1 MHISLFFGIMN
12 TNENDIEKK
21 PASDRKRRSTR
32 SVLAALFAALTA
44 AGCFIQI
51 PLPGGIPIVFQDMM
65 AMLSGLLLGPV
76 YGTIAVF
83 VFLVLGCIG
92 LPVFSGKAGL
102 HVIIG
107 GPTGGFLIGYLLSAL
122 AAGLILALLLP
133 SSKKHS
139 AVKSYIIISVASL
152 AATIVV
158 FAAGIIGF
166 RMVTHYGM
174 AKTLG
179 AVLVPFVPGNCIK
192 LVLIILL
199 TKKFRPVIAN
209 YAG

>member
-1 MHISLFFGIMN
+1 MED
-12 TNENDIEKK
+12 TNENKNQTNQSK
-21 PASDRKRRSTR
+21 KRRGMG
-32 SVLAALFAALTA
+32 VILAALFAALTA

-51 PLPGGIPIVFQDMM
+51 PLPGGIPIVLQDMM
-65 AMLSGLLLGPV
+65 AMLSGMLLGPL

-122 AAGLILALLLP
+122 VGGLILALLLP

-139 AVKSYIIISVASL
+139 AVKSYIIISVAAL

-179 AVLVPFVPGNCIK
+179 AVLVPFIPGNCIK
-192 LVLIILL
+192 LVLMILL
-199 TKKFRPVIAN
+199 TKKFRPIIAN
-209 YAG
+209 YIG

>member
-1 MHISLFFGIMN
+1 ME
-12 TNENDIEKK
+12 TNENQIHNQNENQIEQKTNSGK
-21 PASDRKRRSTR
+21 KRRSMGIIL
-32 SVLAALFAALTA
+32 SALFAALIA

-51 PLPGGIPIVFQDMM
+51 PLPGGVPVVLQDMM
-65 AMLSGLLLGPV
+65 AMLSGMLLGPV

-107 GPTGGFLIGYLLSAL
+107 GPTGGFLIGYLLGAF

-133 SSKKHS
+133 SSKKHG
-139 AVKSYIIISVASL
+139 AAKSYIIISVAGL
-152 AATIVV
+152 IATVVV
-158 FAAGIIGF
+158 FVAGIIGF
-166 RMVTHYGM
+166 KLVTHYDM
-174 AKTLG
+174 AKTL
-179 AVLVPFVPGNCIK
+179 AIVLVPFIPGNIIK
-192 LVLIILL
+192 LVLMVLL

-209 YAG
+209 YIG

>member
-1 MHISLFFGIMN
+1 ME
-12 TNENDIEKK
+12 TNENQIHNQNENQIEQKANSGK
-21 PASDRKRRSTR
+21 KRRSMGIIL
-32 SVLAALFAALTA
+32 SALFAALIA

-51 PLPGGIPIVFQDMM
+51 PLPGGVPVVLQDMM
-65 AMLSGLLLGPV
+65 AMLSGMLLGPV

-107 GPTGGFLIGYLLSAL
+107 GPTGGFLIGYLLGAF

-133 SSKKHS
+133 SSKKHG
-139 AVKSYIIISVASL
+139 AAKSYIIISVAGL
-152 AATIVV
+152 IATVVV
-158 FAAGIIGF
+158 FVAGIIGF
-166 RMVTHYGM
+166 KLVTHYDM
-174 AKTLG
+174 AKTL
-179 AVLVPFVPGNCIK
+179 AVVLVPFIPGNIIK
-192 LVLIILL
+192 LVLMVLL

-209 YAG
+209 YIG